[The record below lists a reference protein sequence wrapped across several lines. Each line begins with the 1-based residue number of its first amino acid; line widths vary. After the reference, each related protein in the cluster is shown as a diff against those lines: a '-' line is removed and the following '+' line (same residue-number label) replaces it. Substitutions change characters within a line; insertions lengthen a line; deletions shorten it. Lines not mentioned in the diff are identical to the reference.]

1 MGVRGKT
8 RSRVGSLLTLSQLKM
23 EAIRLKME
31 IPKLNGKEKKRAAEI
46 YSKLFNE
53 ILRLEKIE
61 EPVYLLRY
69 E

>member
-1 MGVRGKT
+1 
-8 RSRVGSLLTLSQLKM
+8 M
-23 EAIRLKME
+23 EFQVIEME
-31 IPKLNGKEKKRAAEI
+31 IPKLNGKEKKRVAEI

-69 E
+69 ECYGVHDITN

>member
-1 MGVRGKT
+1 MEVRGKT
-8 RSRVGSLLTLSQLKM
+8 RSRAVSLLTLTQLKM
-23 EAIRLKME
+23 EAIRLRME
-31 IPKLNGKEKKRAAEI
+31 IPKLNGKEKKRATET

-53 ILRLEKIE
+53 ILRREKIE